1 MSGKIAQISCSDA
14 AVKPTPTASE
24 REAIVM
30 FLWLK
35 PQAAIICM

>member
-1 MSGKIAQISCSDA
+1 
-14 AVKPTPTASE
+14 VKPTPTASE